1 MLAFLSGLILAFA
14 ETGGAAAGD
23 NWFSSVEPYVNY
35 PGFEVWRFLNLA
47 IFALIMFWLLR
58 KPLSEAF
65 KKKREEIRAEL
76 IKAEAEKK
84 AATEKLEAAQA
95 KLAGFSA
102 EKKALIKGAK
112 DEAESERKRI
122 EAETENDIRRAK
134 AQAETELARKRAQ
147 VHVQL
152 RRFSADESIRLA
164 EEKLKSTINAQSDA
178 ELIKANVQAIGGVN

>member
-14 ETGGAAAGD
+14 ETGGAVAGD

-84 AATEKLEAAQA
+84 AATEKLDAAKA

-102 EKKALIKGAK
+102 EKKVLIKGAK

-178 ELIKANVQAIGGVN
+178 ELIKANVRAIGGVN